1 MKYMLGSR
9 GVSSIGSSTSGSN
22 GDGISIPN
30 RIGIATRI
38 ANWYTIIIDNQS
50 LQILRWQSIINFGN
64 YQMG

>member
-1 MKYMLGSR
+1 MLGSR

-38 ANWYTIIIDNQS
+38 AIWYTIIIDNQS
-50 LQILRWQSIINFGN
+50 LQILIRQSIINFGN